1 MWITAPA
8 AEATE
13 LAAKIVTAKLAACV
27 NRIEAVRS
35 SYMWD
40 GELQD
45 EAEVLLMA
53 KTTKAHLARLT
64 VRICL
69 QAWLYAIATSTCQ
82 RQVGLLPTAQPGA
95 RQTGPTC
102 TRARNSHLIR
112 NLPVPT
118 VPAPRNLARAGVR
131 SGGAQLRRT

>member
-8 AEATE
+8 AEAAE
-13 LAAKIVTAKLAACV
+13 LAAKIVTAELAACV

-53 KTTKAHLARLT
+53 KTTRAHLAQLT
-64 VRICL
+64 VRLCL
-69 QAWLYAIATSTCQ
+69 QAWLHAIRTSTCQ
-82 RQVGLLPTAQPGA
+82 RQVGLLPMGP
-95 RQTGPTC
+95 RQRA
-102 TRARNSHLIR
+102 RARNSRLIR

-118 VPAPRNLARAGVR
+118 VPAPCNLARAGVR
-131 SGGAQLRRT
+131 SGGAQL